1 MTTTH
6 ANVAA
11 DLSELPE
18 HQETRN
24 RMRNALRDHL
34 AKHGDK
40 HVVDGELTVHPVKW
54 PVEDARFGDKGMHRG
69 RC

>member
-1 MTTTH
+1 MLFDH
-6 ANVAA
+6 DNDPRECH

-40 HVVDGELTVHPVKW
+40 HVVDGELNRSSGEMASRRRTLRRQGH
-54 PVEDARFGDKGMHRG
+54 A
-69 RC
+69 